1 MSDWRDRADIS
12 QDVVFFRYALDSI
25 EKEARE
31 VFVWDLDKTYLDTRF
46 ESPIALLKTA
56 LEKAFQ
62 KRNVPGTA
70 TLVRALRNSIQSAQ
84 ENAGTDLPIYFIT
97 ASPPQ
102 MEPRIHQKLNLDGI
116 YPFGIFFKDNLQNLK
131 PSRLW
136 RLRQQVGYKL
146 QALLQMRTTLHER
159 VRQIMWGDDSESD
172 AVIYSLYSDICARRV
187 KGSRLE
193 QVLRAYHVTGEQTDM
208 ILDLQIKVPEQDP
221 IEKIYIN
228 LADDTD
234 AEYYAKFGRR
244 TLPTFNSFQVA
255 LDLCQDQRLSDDQVL
270 RVAQDLLFNFG
281 FTSEELQWSLQDLVQ
296 RKVLGA
302 PAVEK
307 IVPYLKDAGIFTRG
321 WSLPVV
327 AAPVTTQVGSRV
339 FEVEGAS
346 EPWVPDD
353 VDYLHDYR

>member
-12 QDVVFFRYALDSI
+12 QDVVFFRYALDNV
-25 EKEARE
+25 EREARE

-46 ESPIALLKTA
+46 ESPMALIKTA

-70 TLVRALRNSIQSAQ
+70 TLVRALRNTLQDAQ
-84 ENAGTDLPIYFIT
+84 DGSVDFPIYFIT

-146 QALLQMRTTLHER
+146 QALLQMRTALHER
-159 VRQIMWGDDSESD
+159 VRQVMWGDDSESD
-172 AVIYSLYSDICARRV
+172 AVIYSLYSDICARRI

-193 QVLRAYHVTGEQTDM
+193 QVLRAYRVTGEQTDM
-208 ILDLQIKVPEQDP
+208 IMDLQTQVPEQDP

-234 AEYYAKFGRR
+234 AEYYTKFGRR
-244 TLPTFNSFQVA
+244 TLPTFNTFQVA
-255 LDLCQDQRLSDDQVL
+255 LDLCQDHRLSEEQVL
-270 RVAQDLLFNFG
+270 RVAQDLVFNFG
-281 FTSEELQWSLQDLVQ
+281 FTSEELQASVLDLVQ

-302 PAVEK
+302 PVIEK
-307 IVPYLKDAGIFTRG
+307 IVPYLKDAGIFSRG
-321 WSLPVV
+321 WTLAMEP
-327 AAPVTTQVGSRV
+327 APVTTQVGSRV
-339 FEVEGAS
+339 FEVDGAT